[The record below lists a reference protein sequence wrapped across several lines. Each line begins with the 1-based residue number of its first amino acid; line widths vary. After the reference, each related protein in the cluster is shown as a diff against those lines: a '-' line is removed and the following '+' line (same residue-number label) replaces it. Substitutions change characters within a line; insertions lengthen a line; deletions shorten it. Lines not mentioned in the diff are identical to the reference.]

1 MLNGIYHNPTIIY
14 FGKGMISQVGA
25 AVLLHAKKVL
35 LHFGSES
42 FKKYGLYQKITDFLK
57 ASKIDFVELGGV
69 HPNPRADL
77 VYEGIKMCRKH
88 NIDFILAVGGGSVID
103 SAKAISLGVIY
114 EGDFFDIFEGKQA
127 PLKSLKVASVL
138 TIPGTG
144 SESNSG
150 AVITHVEKRQKLPYS
165 NPLMFPVFSIL
176 DPEVTYTLTE
186 HQTACGIVDA
196 MTHVLERYFTQ
207 TTFVDC
213 TDRICEGLLKT
224 LMKYAYLVQKD
235 PRNYDIRAEI
245 MWASK
250 LAHDNTAGFGRK
262 QDWASHMIAHEL
274 GARYDIPHGEIL
286 SVIFPAWMQHV
297 CHANIERFV
306 QFAERVFDIQ
316 PQGNDRETIISSAID
331 RLRKFF
337 RDIGMPASIPEIVA
351 GNTELFRD
359 IAANCARLMPSG
371 TIGNFVRLSPEDIA
385 RILEISVQPNG

>member
-150 AVITHVEKRQKLPYS
+150 TVITHSEKRLKLSYS

-176 DPEVTYTLTE
+176 DPEATYTLTE

-196 MTHVLERYFTQ
+196 MTHILERYFTL

-213 TDRICEGLLKT
+213 SDRICEGLLKT

-235 PRNYDIRAEI
+235 PRNYNIRAEI

-250 LAHDNTAGFGRK
+250 LAQDNTAGFGRK

-274 GARYDIPHGEIL
+274 GARNDIPHGEIL

-297 CHANIERFV
+297 YHANIERFV
-306 QFAERVFDIQ
+306 QFAERVFDI
-316 PQGNDRETIISSAID
+316 PAHGRDPEIIILSAID
-331 RLRKFF
+331 RLRQFF
-337 RDIGMPASIPEIVA
+337 RDVGMPTMLSEIGVSDRTQFEEIASHCVK
-351 GNTELFRD
+351 
-359 IAANCARLMPSG
+359 LMPSG
-371 TIGNFVRLSPEDIA
+371 TIGNFVRLSTSNIVQ
-385 RILEISVQPNG
+385 ILSKASSE